1 MFNHPSLFSVV
12 LIVHI
17 YTCDDKKPN
26 EIIKE
31 NLITRE
37 IVIIPVLPWENA
49 KIKADELN
57 HAEFI
62 ACLKKEDPHFIMDR
76 FLKESIHNKKL

>member
-1 MFNHPSLFSVV
+1 MFDHPSLFSIV
-12 LIVHI
+12 LILNTYI
-17 YTCDDKKPN
+17 YDDKKPN
-26 EIIKE
+26 EIIKQ
-31 NLITRE
+31 NLVTGETVMIS
-37 IVIIPVLPWENA
+37 VLPWENA

-76 FLKESIHNKKL
+76 FLKESVVPKKS